1 MLGSQLDGRKS
12 AVAGF
17 LLLLKNFRVLG
28 SLASSQCSQA
38 LTSSQV
44 TKLPVIRVLMACILV
59 VKLLICFMKDTE
71 YTSASP
77 AVVGAVTVP
86 VGLGNMAILFL

>member
-1 MLGSQLDGRKS
+1 MYLMPKTCPSPCTPCSQLDGRKS

-28 SLASSQCSQA
+28 SLASSQSSQA

-44 TKLPVIRVLMACILV
+44 TNLPVYVYDQFW
-59 VKLLICFMKDTE
+59 IC
-71 YTSASP
+71 
-77 AVVGAVTVP
+77 
-86 VGLGNMAILFL
+86 